1 MFALLLCKC
10 LVEVVVQFLLRMEG
24 GCFQNQ
30 ESRRVFVDVQSNR
43 KRHKEIR
50 IIILIGGTVES
61 PNNLKFEQFMAM
73 FRSSLPIIVRQYPS
87 NHTKLKFLHSFW
99 MMFWFSILELPDMM
113 SERTNKKSS
122 PLPFF
127 YISESF
133 QPTFCL
139 FGHFYKKEVFSQVVQ
154 VFLENLTACSGF
166 PWWNCNSGNPPHIPM
181 ALPSCNKC
189 CLKTLETEWGV

>member
-1 MFALLLCKC
+1 M
-10 LVEVVVQFLLRMEG
+10 
-24 GCFQNQ
+24 
-30 ESRRVFVDVQSNR
+30 FVDVQSNR

-99 MMFWFSILELPDMM
+99 ILFWFSILKLPDV
-113 SERTNKKSS
+113 TNKKM
-122 PLPFF
+122 LAFPFF
-127 YISESF
+127 YISEYF

-139 FGHFYKKEVFSQVVQ
+139 FGHFYEKEVFSQVVQ
-154 VFLENLTACSGF
+154 LVQKAAWKRAHPHKISKAKIRTCSSKNTEAKKITNILPDTTPKWWCTKNLVNNYISRTSSNVTSG
-166 PWWNCNSGNPPHIPM
+166 
-181 ALPSCNKC
+181 
-189 CLKTLETEWGV
+189 

>member
-10 LVEVVVQFLLRMEG
+10 LVEIVVQFLLRMEG

-99 MMFWFSILELPDMM
+99 ILFWFSILKLPDV
-113 SERTNKKSS
+113 TNKKM
-122 PLPFF
+122 LAFPFF
-127 YISESF
+127 YISEYF

-139 FGHFYKKEVFSQVVQ
+139 FGHFYEKEVFSQVVQ
-154 VFLENLTACSGF
+154 LVQKA
-166 PWWNCNSGNPPHIPM
+166 
-181 ALPSCNKC
+181 A
-189 CLKTLETEWGV
+189 